1 MRKIGNNIFMLT
13 LVLRSIIIFCI
24 VLVAVRLMGKRQI
37 GDMQP
42 FELVV
47 TLIIADLACIPMSDV
62 SIPIVFG
69 IVPLLTL
76 VVLHH
81 FFTWANRKSVL
92 VRKILNGKPVI
103 VIDEKGI
110 NYEALKSLNMTINDL
125 TEGLR
130 VANCFDLSTVAY
142 AIVETNGNIS
152 VLLKSG
158 ASPVTN
164 DDMKVDVDESV
175 LNVVLINDG
184 KIIDENLK
192 TFNLDKTFIDN
203 VLSKQKVKN
212 LKDVLIFTINSLG
225 QGFFQEKNKQCQ
237 SFQVEVKNK

>member
-1 MRKIGNNIFMLT
+1 MIFGNKKGMLT
-13 LVLRSIIIFCI
+13 LVLRSIIIYCI
-24 VLVAVRLMGKRQI
+24 VLIAVRLMGKRQI

-81 FFTWANRKSVL
+81 IFTFANRKSVL
-92 VRKILNGKPVI
+92 IRKILNGKPVI

-110 NYEALKSLNMTINDL
+110 NYNALKSLNMTINDL

-130 VANCFDLSTVAY
+130 VANCFEIDSVAY

-152 VLLKSG
+152 VLLKSN
-158 ASPVTN
+158 ATPVTN
-164 DDMKVDVDESV
+164 ENMNLKTDESV
-175 LNVVLINDG
+175 LNVIIINDG
-184 KIIDENLK
+184 KIIEENLK
-192 TFNLDKTFIDN
+192 SLNLNKNFIN
-203 VLSKQKVKN
+203 KILKEQGVKRTA
-212 LKDVLIFTINSLG
+212 DVLICTINSLG
-225 QGFFQEKNKQCQ
+225 KCFFQEKNKQCKT
-237 SFQVEVKNK
+237 FQLEIKK